1 MAGIRG
7 YALQITV
14 VASKKVLHAMFGV
27 LSATPFVDHL
37 LQPSTSFVSFPESL
51 LKFRRL
57 TYEGSESY
65 HTFHT
70 GG

>member
-1 MAGIRG
+1 MAGIPG
-7 YALQITV
+7 YALHITV

-27 LSATPFVDHL
+27 LSAPFVEHL
-37 LQPSTSFVSFPESL
+37 LQPSTSFVSFPEGF
-51 LKFRRL
+51 LKFRKL
-57 TYEGSESY
+57 TYEGSEIY